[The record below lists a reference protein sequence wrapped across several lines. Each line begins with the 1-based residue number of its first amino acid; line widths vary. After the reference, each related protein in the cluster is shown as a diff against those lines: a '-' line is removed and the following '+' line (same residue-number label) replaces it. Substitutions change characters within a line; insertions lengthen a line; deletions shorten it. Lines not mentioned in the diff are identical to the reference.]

1 MFFLL
6 TSNVSL
12 QPTIRQEETS
22 SASGI
27 EMDGQDLEVLEEPQ
41 PKRRSGLADLLGET
55 FSTTAPL
62 KSAFSQAEEEVKRY
76 QEASPLPLEENP
88 LNWWK
93 AHEKMYPFLAKLAKR
108 YLSIPGTS
116 VSAERVFSTAGDIV
130 TAQRSTLTSEH
141 VDQLLFLSKNA
152 SIPK

>member
-12 QPTIRQEETS
+12 QLTIRQEETS

-62 KSAFSQAEEEVKRY
+62 KSAFSQAEEEEKRY

-116 VSAERVFSTAGDIV
+116 LSAER
-130 TAQRSTLTSEH
+130 L
-141 VDQLLFLSKNA
+141 
-152 SIPK
+152 